1 MKNIKT
7 LLIVIGSL
15 FVAFVIGWF
24 SLFNI
29 IQPPNSSVEQ
39 PQPKDNVS
47 AQIKLKIDF
56 GNNNV
61 NTYSFD
67 LSDSLTAFDILEK
80 AANDNDIILETQQ
93 YDFGIFVKSID
104 GHESTAEMSW
114 IYFVNGESGQV
125 AADQQILNAG
135 DIVEWHYIPPSGNNQ

>member
-7 LLIVIGSL
+7 LLIAIIAL
-15 FVAFVIGWF
+15 FVAFIIGWF

-39 PQPKDNVS
+39 PQPKENVS
-47 AQIKLKIDF
+47 TQVKLKIDF

-67 LSDSLTAFDILEK
+67 LSDGLTAFDILEK
-80 AANDNDIILETQQ
+80 AANDNNIVLERQQ
-93 YDFGIFVKSID
+93 YDFGIFVKSIEEF
-104 GHESTAEMSW
+104 ESTADMAW

-125 AADQQILNAG
+125 AADQHILNAG
-135 DIVEWHYIPPSGNNQ
+135 DIVEWKYVKPE

>member
-29 IQPPNSSVEQ
+29 IQPPNAPEE
-39 PQPKDNVS
+39 PKQEDAILS
-47 AQIKLKIDF
+47 QTELKIDY
-56 GNNNV
+56 GDKNV
-61 NTYSFD
+61 TSYQVCLPDSYSAF
-67 LSDSLTAFDILEK
+67 DSLKSVAE
-80 AANDNDIILETQQ
+80 NNDIILETQQ

-104 GHESTAEMSW
+104 GYESTAEMSW

-125 AADQQILNAG
+125 AADQHILNAG
-135 DIVEWHYIPPSGNNQ
+135 DTIEWKYIKPE

>member
-1 MKNIKT
+1 MKNVKT

-29 IQPPNSSVEQ
+29 IQPPNAPEETKQ
-39 PQPKDNVS
+39 EDTILFQTE
-47 AQIKLKIDF
+47 LKIDY
-56 GNNNV
+56 GNGNV
-61 NTYSFD
+61 TSYQVNIPNPYSAF
-67 LSDSLTAFDILEK
+67 DSLKTVAE
-80 AANDNDIILETQQ
+80 DNDITMETQQ

-125 AADQQILNAG
+125 AADQHILNAG
-135 DIVEWHYIPPSGNNQ
+135 DVVEWRYIKPE